1 MTSSSH
7 GLSKPS
13 LVIRLLN
20 RTITTPDS
28 QYDHPEQQPNPHY
41 HHHPPPF
48 QESEQTTNLSLSHLS
63 LSRLLTSSTPSPHLR
78 VNESHFTSSNLSS
91 SVPYLSSANLTD
103 SESPAINVTT
113 TPYPPVSWTDPD
125 IILVFGMIIFYAIFV
140 IVICVLVIRIAV
152 SLFFFGSSFHLT
164 TAAAPAEDGYS
175 DNIEGETSSKTRGVT
190 QTYSTSKNRRFFQHE
205 MTSFAVDRTNSPSI
219 IDEEEEES

>member
-20 RTITTPDS
+20 RTTPTTTTPHS
-28 QYDHPEQQPNPHY
+28 QYHQHHQQNHHY
-41 HHHPPPF
+41 HHPPPF
-48 QESEQTTNLSLSHLS
+48 QESEQTNSSLSHLS
-63 LSRLLTSSTPSPHLR
+63 LPRLLASSTPSPHLR
-78 VNESHFTSSNLSS
+78 VNESHFTSSNFSS
-91 SVPYLSSANLTD
+91 SVPYLSTSNLTD
-103 SESPAINVTT
+103 SESAINVTT
-113 TPYPPVSWTDPD
+113 SPYPPVSWTDPD
-125 IILVFGMIIFYAIFV
+125 ILLVFGMIIFYAIFV

-152 SLFFFGSSFHLT
+152 SLFFFGSSFQLT
-164 TAAAPAEDGYS
+164 TAPPEDGYS

-219 IDEEEEES
+219 IDEEDEES